1 MTTRARAL
9 SAALT
14 ATILLG
20 SCGGEPTGP
29 GVGLGQVA
37 LAPVFANATEAS
49 IVDVA
54 FVRVRINEALRTDA
68 LIDTVIA
75 WPATGDSLVIRL
87 ALPVTAE
94 PYALRL
100 AMANAQG
107 DTVFRAGPTPVRA
120 SFNPRPD
127 DVASPVLTYIGV
139 GSNATGVRFVS
150 PPANASFGQT
160 VTITAEA
167 FDGQNTVIAGTPIA
181 FSLVNPADSVRARF
195 PDRGIGSLVVGNVRG
210 NVAIEARLLTGP
222 SVTTT
227 IAVQPVAN
235 GIVVVSGNTQTGTA
249 GGALAQPLVARV
261 RAADGLG
268 VAGVPVAFSVLTGGG
283 TLGTVIDTS
292 DANGDVS
299 STLTLGLVAGAQT
312 VRASVPSVP
321 GAEVIFTANAVG
333 GAATRLVILDEPN
346 NTTAGTPVAAVVR
359 VAIQDAG
366 GNLVATATN
375 PVAVAILNNPGGA
388 GVLQGPA
395 SVNAVAGIATFN
407 GLRIDQAAAGYTL
420 RFTSGALASDTSQ
433 AFTVAPG
440 AATALA
446 FSTQPPLAATSNA
459 PFTVAVRA
467 RDNFGNTQP
476 SYANSMTVSIGTNPS
491 AGTLAGTLTVSPV
504 AGVATFTNLSINNV
518 GAGYTLVANGAGLT
532 AATSNAFDITVPA
545 GINAWVNPAGGN
557 WSTEANWSLGTV
569 PTATDTVWIRQAGTY
584 TVNVDQAVTVGR
596 LLLGAASGVQTLSI
610 SANNLTMAESVFVAP
625 TGVLALSGGSL
636 LGAGALTVNG
646 TFNWSGGSVAG
657 VGGAIRVLQ
666 GATLNYSGTATRNLQ
681 DKTVEIGGTATWSST
696 GTLNTGAGAVLRVLP
711 TGAMTVTSDAT
722 ISYNLGGAASLFH
735 NQGAVTR
742 STSTG
747 AFTIGLPWENDG
759 AMVVNTGTLTATS
772 GSGTGTSGGSLQLA
786 AGTTANFVT
795 GTYEFDAASSV
806 TGLGTLTVSGATMNV
821 ASGLNH
827 AGPSNLSA
835 GTLNLLGA
843 SNALTGF
850 TFSGGTLGG
859 AVGTTLTLNGTTTWS
874 TGNIVS
880 AGTVNVP
887 SGATLN
893 VTTAGSRN
901 VQNVTLTI
909 GGIANLTG
917 GPTLNTGS
925 AAILRVLAG
934 GTLNLQSDAS
944 ITNSLGGGAPLL
956 QNLGTIT
963 RTTTAGIAL
972 LNLPFDNDGA
982 LTVSTG
988 TLRLSG
994 GLLADTWTGTA
1005 NLAAGTTMELTG
1017 GTYNWNL
1024 SSLLSGTG
1032 TLSVT
1037 GATLNMS
1044 GIVAYGGPVTL
1055 AAGQLNFNGSAAI
1068 NTLAFSGGTLG
1079 GTGDLTIS
1087 QNFAWSSGNIAGTNT
1102 LSIPPASTLTYTGAG
1117 GRNLQERT
1125 ITIGGTA
1132 DFTGS
1137 GTLNTGQGAI
1147 IRILASGI
1155 ANLSSDG
1162 TFANS
1167 LGGAAPLFHNQG
1179 TVRRNTTTGAWT
1191 IGMPVDNDGVID
1203 IVTGL
1208 LRLGGGSG
1216 VDTWSGDV
1224 TVPAGTTL
1232 DFNAGT
1238 FALGAGSVVS
1248 GVGALSVT
1256 GGTVNVAEPWAYTG
1270 AASITNGALN
1280 YNATSGSIASI
1291 ALSGGALGGGVGSSL
1306 SVPTAFT
1313 WSGTSTIN
1321 RSGTLSIPVGSTL
1334 TIPDATTKTLQNV
1347 LLSIGGSL
1355 VYSGTN
1361 TMNTGQGAILRILA
1375 GATMTM
1381 SGAPTI
1387 NFALGGAQSSIENF
1401 GTITK
1406 NTSAGTAVFSTS
1418 FVNSG
1423 VVNITTGQLDLS
1435 GASTLGGS
1443 VSVAATTTLRLNGG
1457 TATLQPLFAVTG
1469 LGETVVNAGVVTG
1482 LAVGDTANFARL
1494 RLLGGSLTHGGVV
1507 RSADYVEWAGATA
1520 INGPGGLTAVDTMV
1534 VSGTASRQLTG
1545 GALIEAYG
1553 VTLWSSTAAINS
1565 GNGARWRN
1573 MPTGDMT
1580 WSGDGSF
1587 LNNLGGASATLEN
1600 RGILRFSGA
1609 GTTTVTAAIVDT
1621 VGLTFAV
1628 NSGTVAAGGGG
1639 RLGGGKTLNGFLD
1652 ITAGVMTMR
1661 TGTNM
1666 ASGTGGVRISGGTV
1680 TPDSAAAVTITR
1692 LDLQGG
1698 SLNHEANLTISSQLN
1713 WTGGTI
1719 QSNTVGL
1726 GGTTTMG
1733 AASTVNITGATART
1747 ASGTHLL
1754 SVPAGATVNH
1764 NATGII
1770 GTGQGF
1776 TLQNSGTYNLQN
1788 VGGWAFSLG
1797 GTQPTFRNL
1806 TGANVIANGASTGGI
1821 AMRLDNAGGALTVTT
1836 DSLRFLLGSTGSLT
1850 GTATVN
1856 AGALVLGGGPFTMT
1870 GALTIAGT
1878 AADLVI
1884 DNAALTVG
1892 AQTLTVNGDLLT
1904 RNNGSVN
1911 SSNAASVVDVNGSA
1925 QFNGA
1930 QSIMSAGIL
1939 RVAGNFTQGP
1949 TGVSNA
1955 FDASGTHRTV
1965 FDGAGA
1971 QSITFANP
1979 TLSRFNRVEFPT
1991 IGHTV
1996 TLQTNATVLDSLIML
2011 GGGPGSADLVG
2022 AGTTQRL
2029 TVNGVLRMDFSTTSP
2044 SLSVPV
2050 VELSAVPAV
2059 AAISSPGRGFFPDT
2073 AVYLGAAITAIPTN
2087 AGYKYNN
2094 IRLTTGGA
2102 VQILSDTIQG
2112 QLHTTSSNVFFIG
2125 SVTHRMGKLRTSGT
2139 GTLTINSVDHNLTV
2153 VDSVIFGGG
2162 STNGSLTA
2170 GTMTVGGNF
2179 VQAGG
2184 NTAAFAATGTFNT
2197 ILNGT
2202 ALQTVR
2208 FDNPG
2213 TTTTTSH
2220 FARFTVGNASPA
2232 GIRILSPV
2240 HAVTQL
2246 GSTFA
2251 RPAISL
2257 VSSTTGDSLSAAGVQ
2272 ADSITFD
2279 NVPVRIVAGG
2289 TMTTFNVIR
2298 FQNMS
2303 PTATQ
2308 LRITRPGPATSFNL
2322 NLFDFATTPT
2332 TGFYFSFNNTAV
2344 GAALPFAFTNTTPV
2358 SSGSIAGLYQRLGAT
2373 PPTVTWNGQ
2382 PLP

>member
-1 MTTRARAL
+1 MKLTRMRSL
-9 SAALT
+9 VAAVT

-29 GVGLGQVA
+29 GVGMGQVA
-37 LAPVFANATEAS
+37 LAPVFASATEAS

-120 SFNPRPD
+120 VFNPNPD

-139 GSNATGVRFVS
+139 GSNATGVRFVT
-150 PPANASFGQT
+150 PPTAVNFGQT
-160 VTITAEA
+160 VPVVAEA
-167 FDGQNTVIAGTPIA
+167 FDGQNNVIAGTPIA

-195 PDRGIGSLVVGNVRG
+195 ADRGVGSLVAGNVRG

-235 GIVVVSGNTQTGTA
+235 GIVAQSGNGQTGTA
-249 GGALAQPLVARV
+249 GSALAQPLVARV

-268 VAGVPVAFSVLTGGG
+268 VAGVPVAFTVLTGGG

-292 DANGDVS
+292 DVNGDVS

-312 VRASVPSVP
+312 VRASVPSIA
-321 GAEVIFTANAVG
+321 GAEVVFTATAVG
-333 GAATRLVILDEPN
+333 GAATRLVILDEPTN
-346 NTTAGTPVAAVVR
+346 SIAGNAVTPVVR

-366 GNLVATATN
+366 GNTVTTATDAI
-375 PVAVAILNNPGGA
+375 AVAILNNPGGA

-407 GLRIDQAAAGYTL
+407 ALRIDQAAAGYTL
-420 RFTSGALASDTSQ
+420 RFTSGALASDTSA

-440 AATALA
+440 AAVALA
-446 FSTQPPLAATSNA
+446 FATQPPLAAVSSA
-459 PFTVAVRA
+459 PFTVSARA
-467 RDNFGNTQP
+467 RDAFGNTQP
-476 SYANSMTVSIGTNPS
+476 SFVGNVTVSIGTNPS
-491 AGTLAGTLTVSPV
+491 AGTLAGTLTTAAV

-518 GAGYTLVANGAGLT
+518 GTGYTLVANGAGLT

-557 WSTEANWSLGTV
+557 WSTAANWSLGTV

-584 TVNVDQAVTVGR
+584 TVNVDQPVTVGR
-596 LLLGAASGVQTLSI
+596 LLLGAASGTQTLSVST
-610 SANNLTMAESVFVAP
+610 SALTMAESVFVAP
-625 TGVLALSGGSL
+625 TGVLALSGSNL
-636 LGAGALTVNG
+636 LGAGAMQVNG
-646 TFNWSGGSVAG
+646 TFNWSGGSIAG
-657 VGGAIRVLQ
+657 VGGAIRVLS
-666 GATLNYSGTATRNLQ
+666 GATFNYSGAGPRNFQ
-681 DKTVEIGGTATWSST
+681 DKTIEIGGVATWSST
-696 GTLNTGAGAVLRVLP
+696 ATLNTGAGAVLRVLP
-711 TGAMTVTSDAT
+711 TGSMTVTSDAT
-722 ISYNLGGAASLFH
+722 IAYNLGGAGSLFH

-742 STSTG
+742 NTSTG
-747 AFTIGLPWENDG
+747 VFSIAMPWENDG
-759 AMVVNTGTLTATS
+759 ALVLSTGTLTATN
-772 GSGTGTSGGSLQLA
+772 GGGTGSNGGSLQLA
-786 AGTTANFVT
+786 TGTTANFVT
-795 GTYEFDAASSV
+795 GTYEFDAASSI
-806 TGLGTLTVSGATMNV
+806 TGLGTLTVSGATMNF

-835 GTLNLLGA
+835 GTLTLLGT

-874 TGNIVS
+874 AGNIVS

-893 VTTAGSRN
+893 VTTAGGRN
-901 VQNVTLTI
+901 LQNATLTI
-909 GGIANLTG
+909 GGVANLTG
-917 GPTLNTGS
+917 GPTVNTGAS
-925 AAILRVLAG
+925 AILRVLAG

-944 ITNSLGGGAPLL
+944 ISNSLGGGTPSL

-963 RTTTAGIAL
+963 RSTTAGIAL

-988 TLRLSG
+988 TLRLAG
-994 GLLADTWTGTA
+994 GLVADTWAGSA
-1005 NLAAGTTMELTG
+1005 NLAAGTTMELTN

-1024 SSLLSGTG
+1024 SSLLGGTG
-1032 TLSVT
+1032 SLSLT
-1037 GATLNMS
+1037 GATLNIS
-1044 GIVAYGGPVTL
+1044 GVFAYGGPVSV
-1055 AAGQLNFNGSAAI
+1055 AAGALNFNGSSAI
-1068 NTLAFSGGTLG
+1068 NTLALSGGSLG
-1079 GTGDLTIS
+1079 GTADLSIA
-1087 QNFAWSSGNIAGTNT
+1087 QNFAWSGGNIAGTNT
-1102 LSIPPASTLTYTGAG
+1102 LSIPPASTLNYSGAAA
-1117 GRNLQERT
+1117 RNLQERLL
-1125 ITIGGTA
+1125 TIGGTA
-1132 DFTGS
+1132 NFTGT

-1155 ANLSSDG
+1155 ANISSDG
-1162 TFANS
+1162 AFANS

-1179 TVRRNTTTGAWT
+1179 TVSRNTTTGAAT
-1191 IGMPVDNDGVID
+1191 ISMPVDNDGVID

-1208 LRLGGGSG
+1208 LRLSGGSG
-1216 VDTWSGDV
+1216 ADTWTGDV
-1224 TVPAGTTL
+1224 TVPASTTL
-1232 DFNAGT
+1232 DFNSGT

-1248 GVGALSVT
+1248 GAGALSVT
-1256 GGTVNVAEPWAYTG
+1256 GATVNVAEPWAYTG
-1270 AASITNGALN
+1270 AFSIVSGTFN
-1280 YNATSGSIASI
+1280 YNATSGSIANV
-1291 ALSGGALGGGVGSSL
+1291 ALSGGALGGAAGSSL
-1306 SVPTAFT
+1306 SVPTAMV
-1313 WSGTSTIN
+1313 WSGNSTIN
-1321 RSGTLSIPVGSTL
+1321 RAGTLSIPVGSTL
-1334 TIPDATTKTLQNV
+1334 TIPDAAAKSLQNGLV
-1347 LLSIGGSL
+1347 SVGGSL

-1361 TMNTGQGAILRILA
+1361 TLNTGQGAILRILA

-1387 NFALGGAQSSIENF
+1387 NFSLGGAQSSIENL

-1423 VVNITTGQLDLS
+1423 AVNITTGQLDLS
-1435 GASTLGGS
+1435 AGATLGGT

-1469 LGETVVNAGVVTG
+1469 LGETVVNAGIVTG
-1482 LAVGDTANFARL
+1482 LAAADTANFARL
-1494 RLLGGSLTHGGVV
+1494 RLLGGTMTHGGVV
-1507 RSADYVEWAGATA
+1507 RSSDYMEWAGGTS
-1520 INGPGGLTAVDTMV
+1520 INGPGGVTVVDTMV
-1534 VSGTASRQLTG
+1534 VSGTAVRQLSASLLET
-1545 GALIEAYG
+1545 YG
-1553 VTLWSSTAAINS
+1553 VTLWASTATINT

-1573 MPTGDMT
+1573 MPTGDIT
-1580 WSGDGSF
+1580 WSGNGSF
-1587 LNNLGGASATLEN
+1587 LSILGGAQATLEN
-1600 RGILRFSGA
+1600 RGNLRFT
-1609 GTTTVTAAIVDT
+1609 GTGTSTISAAIVDT
-1621 VGLTFAV
+1621 VGTIFTV
-1628 NSGTVAAGGGG
+1628 TSGTVSTSGGG
-1639 RLGGGKTLNGFLD
+1639 RLGGGKSLNGFLD
-1652 ITAGVMTMR
+1652 VTAGTLTMR
-1661 TGTNM
+1661 TGTNI
-1666 ASGTGGVRISGGTV
+1666 AAGTGALRIAGGTV
-1680 TPDSAAAVTITR
+1680 TPDSGAAVTIAR
-1692 LDLQGG
+1692 LELNGG
-1698 SLNHEANLTISSQLN
+1698 SLSHEAALTIGSLFN
-1713 WTGGTI
+1713 WTAGVLE
-1719 QSNTVGL
+1719 SNTTGL
-1726 GGTTTMG
+1726 GGSTTLG
-1733 AASTVNITGATART
+1733 AAATMNITGATART

-1754 SVPAGATVNH
+1754 TVPAGATVNH
-1764 NATGII
+1764 NATGGIL
-1770 GTGQGF
+1770 TGQGF
-1776 TLQNSGTYNLQN
+1776 TLQNSGAYNLQN
-1788 VGGWAFSLG
+1788 VGGWAFTLG

-1806 TGANVIANGASTGGI
+1806 TGATVTSDGASTGAI
-1821 AMRLDNAGGALTVTT
+1821 AMRLDNAGGALVVTT

-1856 AGALVLGGGPFTMT
+1856 AGALVLGGGPFAMT
-1870 GALTIAGT
+1870 GPLTIAGT

-1904 RNNGSVN
+1904 RNNGSVV
-1911 SSNAASVVDVNGSA
+1911 SATATSVVDVNGNA
-1925 QFNGA
+1925 QFNGG
-1930 QSIMSAGIL
+1930 QSVLSAGSL

-1949 TGVSNA
+1949 TGVTNA

-1979 TLSRFNRVEFPT
+1979 TTSRFNRVEFPA
-1991 IGHTV
+1991 ISHV
-1996 TLQTNATVLDSLIML
+1996 ATLQTNATVLDSLIML
-2011 GGGPGSADLVG
+2011 GGGGATDLVG

-2029 TVNGVLRMDFSTTSP
+2029 TVNGVLRMDFSTSSP
-2044 SLSVPV
+2044 SLTVPV
-2050 VELSAVPAV
+2050 VEISAVPAV
-2059 AAISSPGRGFFPDT
+2059 AAISSPGRGFSPDT

-2094 IRLTTGGA
+2094 IRLTTGGPVVVA
-2102 VQILSDTIQG
+2102 SDTIQG
-2112 QLHTTSSNVFFIG
+2112 QLHTTSSNAFFVG

-2162 STNGSLTA
+2162 STNGTLTA

-2202 ALQTVR
+2202 GLQTVR

-2220 FARFTVGNASPA
+2220 FARFTVGNASA
-2232 GIRILSPV
+2232 QGIRILSPV

-2289 TMTTFNVIR
+2289 AMTTFNVIR
-2298 FQNMS
+2298 FQNMN
-2303 PTATQ
+2303 PAATQ
-2308 LRITRPGPATSFNL
+2308 LRITRAGPATSFNL

-2358 SSGSIAGLYQRLGAT
+2358 SSGAIAGLYQRLGAT